1 MEFFN
6 IGGLELLLILVIA
19 LVALGPDRIV
29 EVGRKLGTWL
39 RKLNKNVLFREV
51 VQTTDE
57 IRNYPRKILD
67 EAKLDP
73 EDLDFS
79 KQIKYEYQDLK
90 TELDDM
96 QLNAKNPKDEKSE
109 GASHDPLTQQPHK
122 DGTSARDS
130 EDGWDEPQGPIGP

>member
-96 QLNAKNPKDEKSE
+96 QLKANNPKDEDV
-109 GASHDPLTQQPHK
+109 SHDPLIQQARK
-122 DGTSARDS
+122 DKTSARDS
-130 EDGWDEPQGPIGP
+130 EGGWDEPLGPIGP

>member
-29 EVGRKLGTWL
+29 KVGHTLGSWL
-39 RKLNKNVLFREV
+39 RKLSKNVLFREV

-67 EAKLDP
+67 EANLNPEELD
-73 EDLDFS
+73 LS
-79 KQIKYEYQDLK
+79 KQISL
-90 TELDDM
+90 ELDVL
-96 QLNAKNPKDEKSE
+96 QKNPQTPGVEQS
-109 GASHDPLTQQPHK
+109 PLTHDDPEEEINTAGK
-122 DGTSARDS
+122 PS
-130 EDGWDEPQGPIGP
+130 GPIGP

>member
-29 EVGRKLGTWL
+29 KVGHTLGSWL
-39 RKLNKNVLFREV
+39 RKLSKNVLFREV

-67 EAKLDP
+67 EAHLNPEELD
-73 EDLDFS
+73 LF
-79 KQIKYEYQDLK
+79 KQISF
-90 TELDDM
+90 ELDTLQKSPQSSGVKQDSPN
-96 QLNAKNPKDEKSE
+96 QDKSE
-109 GASHDPLTQQPHK
+109 EEIN
-122 DGTSARDS
+122 SAGKS
-130 EDGWDEPQGPIGP
+130 TGPFGP

>member
-29 EVGRKLGTWL
+29 KVGHTLGSWL
-39 RKLNKNVLFREV
+39 RKLSKNVLFREV

-67 EAKLDP
+67 EAHLNPEELD
-73 EDLDFS
+73 LS
-79 KQIKYEYQDLK
+79 KQISF
-90 TELDDM
+90 ELDTLQKSPQSSGVKQDSPN
-96 QLNAKNPKDEKSE
+96 QDKSE
-109 GASHDPLTQQPHK
+109 EEIN
-122 DGTSARDS
+122 SAGKS
-130 EDGWDEPQGPIGP
+130 TGPFGP